1 MDVLL
6 TILIVS
12 LIIGLAT
19 FDKRRRE
26 RRRVEQG
33 KRYEELPTYHD
44 PSR

>member
-6 TILIVS
+6 AILTVS
-12 LIIGLAT
+12 LIIGIAT
-19 FDKRRRE
+19 LDKRRRD